1 MTTISRLKQC
11 LENIKY
17 ENKEINA
24 ILEMRDEKELIR
36 EAEEIDKKIKE
47 KKAGVLAG
55 KIICV
60 KANICIEG
68 MHTSCASKVLE
79 NYTATYDATV
89 IKKIKQEDG
98 LIIGYCNQD
107 EFACGGSGE
116 TSAFDPT
123 KNPINKKLITGGS
136 SSGSAAAVAADFCDI
151 ALGSDTGGS
160 IRNPASFC
168 GIVGLKPTYGSVS
181 RYGLIDLSMSLD
193 QIGPIAKNVEDTALM
208 LSVIRGKD
216 EFDSISEESKK
227 INLENINKTP
237 KKLKVGILD
246 FEISDKRISE
256 LIEKKVKEIAKKN
269 NWEIKKI
276 KIPYLDLAV
285 ETYYPLVYVEIF
297 SGSRKF
303 DGRRYGEKIEDFA
316 GPEVLRRILGGSEIT
331 KSEYGGRYYNKAL
344 KAKEIIKEEFA
355 KVFKDVDCVI
365 SATVPRLPWKIGES
379 ISVED
384 GYAADALTIPAN
396 LAEICAASIPV
407 GEIEKIPVGMQIM
420 CNKFE
425 DEKLLA
431 ICKAFQD

>member
-1 MTTISRLKQC
+1 M
-11 LENIKY
+11 
-17 ENKEINA
+17 
-24 ILEMRDEKELIR
+24 
-36 EAEEIDKKIKE
+36 
-47 KKAGVLAG
+47 
-55 KIICV
+55 
-60 KANICIEG
+60 
-68 MHTSCASKVLE
+68 
-79 NYTATYDATV
+79 
-89 IKKIKQEDG
+89 
-98 LIIGYCNQD
+98 
-107 EFACGGSGE
+107 
-116 TSAFDPT
+116 
-123 KNPINKKLITGGS
+123 
-136 SSGSAAAVAADFCDI
+136 
-151 ALGSDTGGS
+151 
-160 IRNPASFC
+160 
-168 GIVGLKPTYGSVS
+168 
-181 RYGLIDLSMSLD
+181 
-193 QIGPIAKNVEDTALM
+193 
-208 LSVIRGKD
+208 
-216 EFDSISEESKK
+216 
-227 INLENINKTP
+227 
-237 KKLKVGILD
+237 
-246 FEISDKRISE
+246 
-256 LIEKKVKEIAKKN
+256 
-269 NWEIKKI
+269 
-276 KIPYLDLAV
+276 AV